1 MMVYRRDRKRMERE
15 SGETYSTYLGQYKTP
30 DNTTS
35 SPVESKRTKSSG
47 GSIKAIPVHVQLY
60 LHYDAP
66 HSYNASTTLLVL
78 FQWRTSQ
85 FIRTNTG
92 KPTRNTSGKEK
103 SSELYVYNLR
113 QTLQLLP
120 KERTV
125 YPKGTAPS
133 RARRV

>member
-1 MMVYRRDRKRMERE
+1 MMVYRRDLKRMERE
-15 SGETYSTYLGQYKTP
+15 SGDTYSTYLGQYKTP

-35 SPVESKRTKSSG
+35 STVESKRTKSSG
-47 GSIKAIPVHVQLY
+47 DSIKAIPVHVQLY

-85 FIRTNTG
+85 FMQTNTG

-103 SSELYVYNLR
+103 VQNCTFIICAKLSSFSR
-113 QTLQLLP
+113 

-125 YPKGTAPS
+125 YPKGTAPP